1 MTFRKLKHFAKCI
14 LLKMYKSMNNTF
26 SEYPITLSTLDLF
39 TVYFLQCVLMKKYHS
54 QIRNTYWMSDEWRNQ
69 RRKRIFHS
77 FKSGKMRIPF
87 DKSSVRNF
95 KHIEFKSWFIDVSSF
110 FVTNWVTQ
118 IRSNGRCNIYADRW
132 ILQII
137 KLAMP
142 LQPIYYY
149 WGWFNIRN

>member
-1 MTFRKLKHFAKCI
+1 
-14 LLKMYKSMNNTF
+14 
-26 SEYPITLSTLDLF
+26 
-39 TVYFLQCVLMKKYHS
+39 
-54 QIRNTYWMSDEWRNQ
+54 MSDEWRNQ

-118 IRSNGRCNIYADRW
+118 IKSNGRCNIYADRL
-132 ILQII
+132 ILQMI
-137 KLAMP
+137 KLKKP
-142 LQPIYYY
+142 LQPSYST
-149 WGWFNIRN
+149 FKV

>member
-1 MTFRKLKHFAKCI
+1 
-14 LLKMYKSMNNTF
+14 
-26 SEYPITLSTLDLF
+26 
-39 TVYFLQCVLMKKYHS
+39 
-54 QIRNTYWMSDEWRNQ
+54 MSDEWRNQ

-118 IRSNGRCNIYADRW
+118 IKPNGRCNIYADRC
-132 ILQII
+132 ILQKLKLI
-137 KLAMP
+137 KP
-142 LQPIYYY
+142 FQPS
-149 WGWFNIRN
+149 NIADDSTLKIT